1 MKTARKVVQADLL
14 GGLDAAAAVGT
25 MAMRAEVHDAM
36 PYPHRGGCERCY
48 AARRCNVCGAST
60 RNDLGRCTN
69 GRCHGCHGSVC
80 EEGASASSP
89 GHDFGRAG

>member
-36 PYPHRGGCERCY
+36 TYPHRVGCERCY
-48 AARRCNVCGAST
+48 AARRCSSCGVGIQHDP
-60 RNDLGRCTN
+60 NRCTN
-69 GRCHGCHGSVC
+69 GHCGACHRDHCAPETTPRGPHQVR
-80 EEGASASSP
+80 P
-89 GHDFGRAG
+89 R